1 MNKTL
6 LASAILLALT
16 STAHSAAEYLNGEG
30 QTLIVNS
37 QADEY
42 LAQGRVLG
50 GNTTSADYKTGSVT
64 VNTGNWDM
72 VVGGSYLSKTTGDL
86 TIGFESTSV
95 TINSTKDN
103 TVKATHVVGGT
114 AGSDAHSVVSDADTT
129 RTAKLTIN
137 GGSFGNV
144 GDWTNESG
152 TGNDKNNVL
161 KSLIVGGDHFKNY
174 PQKDSV
180 NQYNS
185 TDVHLK
191 STDTVIRDATVDS
204 LVIGGSMANQYYAQ
218 VPSGVLKT
226 HVGAANTTIINSTL
240 NKPVVAGGVAIGINA
255 VSNVTEANL
264 AIHDSTVNDT
274 VFTGGM
280 VRYAHDNGVMEA
292 KVEKSTLVITNSTVK
307 AIENGRGYTK
317 FTDDKGWI
325 FTGEEGQSLHS
336 EDNDAVT
343 DLTLVNSTV
352 ESVNLSKGSVTLG
365 VEENGIM
372 TVSALT
378 LGDGVARRATAD
390 GVTNDALGGDVNAF
404 LENHI
409 KIGSGSTVEQLGD
422 ATVELAEGETV
433 GKVTGE
439 IVRGELDENTVV
451 ENVNQKSLDVTNMLG
466 MMPRFVTRV
475 EMNDLR
481 KRMGDLRA
489 VEGKNG
495 VWARYDGGKLSGQG
509 LDHKFNKIQVGADTM
524 PSDNGIRYGFALSYT
539 QGDVDG
545 SASTA
550 DTDTY
555 SLAGYGVWL
564 GDEGQ
569 FADVIARV
577 AKVGTDLTT
586 AAYSADLD
594 QLALSLSGEFGWRFD
609 LAKSLYVEPSIEA
622 TYTYIDDETFT
633 GTTALFEIDSTKSF
647 MTRAGAALGWKL
659 PDDRGDIYVRGGLVH
674 EFLGDSK
681 LSVNHGFR
689 TIELD
694 GQDTWF
700 EYAIGGNYKVGNN
713 AYVYA
718 DVERSAGGDI
728 DVDWR
733 ANIGARFVF

>member
-16 STAHSAAEYLNGEG
+16 STAHSAVSERYLYGEG
-30 QTLIVNS
+30 QALTVNEA
-37 QADEY
+37 QATGVD
-42 LAQGRVLG
+42 RVLG
-50 GNTTSADYKTGSVT
+50 GSTTSANFKTGSVT

-72 VVGGSYLSKTTGDL
+72 IVGGSYLSKTTGDQ

-95 TINSTKDN
+95 TINSSKDN
-103 TVKATHVVGGT
+103 TVTARHVVGGT
-114 AGSDAHSVVSDADTT
+114 AGSDAQRVVSNADTT

-137 GGSFGNV
+137 GGSFGNA
-144 GDWTNESG
+144 GDWTNNTLE
-152 TGNDKNNVL
+152 
-161 KSLIVGGDHFKNY
+161 SLIIGGDHFKNN
-174 PQKDSV
+174 PSNTEHKD
-180 NQYNS
+180 NS

-191 STDTVIRDATVDS
+191 STDTVIRDATVNS
-204 LVIGGSMANQYYAQ
+204 LVIGGSLANQYYAQ
-218 VPSGVLKT
+218 IGSGVLKT
-226 HVGAANTTIINSTL
+226 HVGTANTVIIDSTL
-240 NKPVVAGGVAIGINA
+240 HYPVVAGGVACGINA
-255 VSNVTEANL
+255 VSSVDQANL
-264 AIHDSTVNDT
+264 EIHDSTVNST
-274 VFTGGM
+274 VYTGG
-280 VRYAHDNGVMEA
+280 VVKYGDTSSGEVSADVG
-292 KVEKSTLVITNSTVK
+292 KSTLVITNSTVT
-307 AIENGRGYTK
+307 AIENGRGYAEYTS
-317 FTDDKGWI
+317 DGWI
-325 FTGEEGQSLHS
+325 FKREDGLALDSEEH
-336 EDNDAVT
+336 DAVT

-352 ESVNLSKGSVTLG
+352 KNVNLSKGSVTLG

-372 TVSALT
+372 TINTLT
-378 LGDGVARRATAD
+378 LGDDVTRRATAD
-390 GVTNDALGGDVNAF
+390 GVTNDAVGGDVNAF

-409 KIGSGSTVEQLGD
+409 KIGNGSTVEQLGE
-422 ATVELAEGETV
+422 ATVELAEGEAV
-433 GKVTGE
+433 GKVTGK
-439 IVRGELDENTVV
+439 IVDGKLDESTVV
-451 ENVNQKSLDVTNMLG
+451 EDVNQKSIDVTNLLG

-622 TYTYIDDETFT
+622 TYTYIEDETFT
-633 GTTALFEIDSTKSF
+633 GTTALFEIDSTNSF

-674 EFLGDSK
+674 KFLGDSK

-689 TIELD
+689 TVELD

>member
-16 STAHSAAEYLNGEG
+16 STAHSAVSERYLYGEG
-30 QTLIVNS
+30 QALTVNEA
-37 QADEY
+37 QATGVD
-42 LAQGRVLG
+42 RVLG
-50 GNTTSADYKTGSVT
+50 GSTTSANFKTGSVT

-72 VVGGSYLSKTTGDL
+72 IVGGSYLSKTTGDQ

-95 TINSTKDN
+95 TINSSKDN
-103 TVKATHVVGGT
+103 TVTARHVVGGT
-114 AGSDAHSVVSDADTT
+114 AGSDAQRVVSNADTT

-137 GGSFGNV
+137 GGSFGNA
-144 GDWTNESG
+144 GDWTNNTLE
-152 TGNDKNNVL
+152 
-161 KSLIVGGDHFKNY
+161 SLIIGGDHFKNN
-174 PQKDSV
+174 PSNTEHKD
-180 NQYNS
+180 NS

-191 STDTVIRDATVDS
+191 STDTVIRDATVNS
-204 LVIGGSMANQYYAQ
+204 LVIGGSLANQYYAQ
-218 VPSGVLKT
+218 IGSGVLKT
-226 HVGAANTTIINSTL
+226 HVGTANTVIIDSTL
-240 NKPVVAGGVAIGINA
+240 HYPVVAGGVACGINA
-255 VSNVTEANL
+255 VSSVDQANL
-264 AIHDSTVNDT
+264 EIHDSTVNST
-274 VFTGGM
+274 VYTGG
-280 VRYAHDNGVMEA
+280 VVKYGDTSSGEVSADVG
-292 KVEKSTLVITNSTVK
+292 KSTLVITNSTVT
-307 AIENGRGYTK
+307 AIENGRGYAEYTS
-317 FTDDKGWI
+317 DGWI
-325 FTGEEGQSLHS
+325 FKREDGLALDSEEH
-336 EDNDAVT
+336 DAVT

-352 ESVNLSKGSVTLG
+352 KNVNLSKGSVTLG

-372 TVSALT
+372 TINTLT
-378 LGDGVARRATAD
+378 LGDDVTRRATAD
-390 GVTNDALGGDVNAF
+390 GVTNDAVGGDVNAF

-409 KIGSGSTVEQLGD
+409 KIGNGSTVEQLGE
-422 ATVELAEGETV
+422 ATVELAEGEAV
-433 GKVTGE
+433 GKVTGK
-439 IVRGELDENTVV
+439 IVDGKLDESTVV
-451 ENVNQKSLDVTNMLG
+451 EDVNQKSIDVTNLLG

-622 TYTYIDDETFT
+622 TYTYIEDETFT
-633 GTTALFEIDSTKSF
+633 GTTALFEIDSTNSF

-689 TIELD
+689 TVELD

>member
-16 STAHSAAEYLNGEG
+16 LTAHSAVSERYLYGEG
-30 QTLIVNS
+30 QALTVNEA
-37 QADEY
+37 QATGVD
-42 LAQGRVLG
+42 RVLG
-50 GNTTSADYKTGSVT
+50 GSTTSANFKTGSVT

-72 VVGGSYLSKTTGDL
+72 IVGGSYLSKTTGDQ

-95 TINSTKDN
+95 TINSSKDN
-103 TVKATHVVGGT
+103 TVTARHVVGGT
-114 AGSDAHSVVSDADTT
+114 AGSDAQRVVSNADTT

-137 GGSFGNV
+137 GGSFGNA
-144 GDWTNESG
+144 GDWTNNTLE
-152 TGNDKNNVL
+152 
-161 KSLIVGGDHFKNY
+161 SLIIGGDHFKNN
-174 PQKDSV
+174 PSKTEHKD
-180 NQYNS
+180 NS

-191 STDTVIRDATVDS
+191 STDTVIRDATVNS
-204 LVIGGSMANQYYAQ
+204 LVIGGSLANQYYAQ
-218 VPSGVLKT
+218 IGSGVLKT
-226 HVGAANTTIINSTL
+226 HVGTANTVIIDSTL
-240 NKPVVAGGVAIGINA
+240 HYPVVAGGVACGINA
-255 VSNVTEANL
+255 VSSVDQANL
-264 AIHDSTVNDT
+264 EIHDSTVNST
-274 VFTGGM
+274 VYTGG
-280 VRYAHDNGVMEA
+280 VVKYGDTSSGEVSADVG
-292 KVEKSTLVITNSTVK
+292 KSTLVITNSTVT
-307 AIENGRGYTK
+307 AIENGRGYAEYTSA
-317 FTDDKGWI
+317 GWI
-325 FTGEEGQSLHS
+325 FKREDGLALDSEEH
-336 EDNDAVT
+336 DAVT

-352 ESVNLSKGSVTLG
+352 KNVNLSKGSVTLG

-372 TVSALT
+372 TINTLT
-378 LGDGVARRATAD
+378 LGDDVTRRATAD
-390 GVTNDALGGDVNAF
+390 GVTNDAVGGDVNAF

-409 KIGSGSTVEQLGD
+409 KIGNGSTVEQLGE
-422 ATVELAEGETV
+422 ATVELAEGEAV
-433 GKVTGE
+433 GKVTGK
-439 IVRGELDENTVV
+439 IVDGKLDESTVV
-451 ENVNQKSLDVTNMLG
+451 EDVNQKSIDVTNLLG

-622 TYTYIDDETFT
+622 TYTYIEDETFT
-633 GTTALFEIDSTKSF
+633 GTTALFEIDSTNSF

-689 TIELD
+689 TVELD

>member
-16 STAHSAAEYLNGEG
+16 STAHSAVSERYLYGEG
-30 QTLIVNS
+30 QALTVNEA
-37 QADEY
+37 QATGVD
-42 LAQGRVLG
+42 RVLG
-50 GNTTSADYKTGSVT
+50 GSTTSANFKTGSVT

-72 VVGGSYLSKTTGDL
+72 IVGGSYLSKTTGDQ

-95 TINSTKDN
+95 TINSSKDN
-103 TVKATHVVGGT
+103 TVTARHVVGGT
-114 AGSDAHSVVSDADTT
+114 AGSDAQRVVSNADTT

-137 GGSFGNV
+137 GGSFGNA
-144 GDWTNESG
+144 GDWTNNTLE
-152 TGNDKNNVL
+152 
-161 KSLIVGGDHFKNY
+161 SLIIGGDHFKNN
-174 PQKDSV
+174 PSKPEHKD
-180 NQYNS
+180 NS

-191 STDTVIRDATVDS
+191 STDTVIRDATVNS
-204 LVIGGSMANQYYAQ
+204 LVIGGSLANQYYAQ
-218 VPSGVLKT
+218 IGSGVLKT
-226 HVGAANTTIINSTL
+226 HVGTANTVIIDSTL
-240 NKPVVAGGVAIGINA
+240 HYPVVAGGVACGINA
-255 VSNVTEANL
+255 VSSVDQANL
-264 AIHDSTVNDT
+264 EIHDSTVNST
-274 VFTGGM
+274 VYTGG
-280 VRYAHDNGVMEA
+280 VVKYGDTSSGEVSADVG
-292 KVEKSTLVITNSTVK
+292 KSTLVITNSTVT
-307 AIENGRGYTK
+307 AIENGRGYAEYTS
-317 FTDDKGWI
+317 DGWI
-325 FTGEEGQSLHS
+325 FKREDGLALDSEEH
-336 EDNDAVT
+336 DAVT

-352 ESVNLSKGSVTLG
+352 KNVNLSKGSVTLG

-372 TVSALT
+372 TINTLT
-378 LGDGVARRATAD
+378 LGDDVTRRATAD
-390 GVTNDALGGDVNAF
+390 GVTNDAVGGDVNAF

-409 KIGSGSTVEQLGD
+409 KIGNGSTVEQLGE
-422 ATVELAEGETV
+422 ATVELAEGEAV
-433 GKVTGE
+433 GKVTGK
-439 IVRGELDENTVV
+439 IVDGKLDESTVV
-451 ENVNQKSLDVTNMLG
+451 EDVNQKSIDVTNLLG

-622 TYTYIDDETFT
+622 TYTYIEDETFT
-633 GTTALFEIDSTKSF
+633 GTTALFEIDSTNSF

-689 TIELD
+689 TVELD

>member
-16 STAHSAAEYLNGEG
+16 STAHSAVSERYLYGEG
-30 QTLIVNS
+30 QALTVNEA
-37 QADEY
+37 QATGVD
-42 LAQGRVLG
+42 RVLG
-50 GNTTSADYKTGSVT
+50 GSTTSANFKTGSVT

-72 VVGGSYLSKTTGDL
+72 IVGGSYLSKTTGDQ

-95 TINSTKDN
+95 TINSSKDN
-103 TVKATHVVGGT
+103 TVTARHVVGGT
-114 AGSDAHSVVSDADTT
+114 AGSDAQRVVSNADTT

-137 GGSFGNV
+137 GGSFGNA
-144 GDWTNESG
+144 GDWTN
-152 TGNDKNNVL
+152 NNTL
-161 KSLIVGGDHFKNY
+161 ESLIIGGDHFRNN
-174 PQKDSV
+174 PSNTEHKD
-180 NQYNS
+180 NS

-191 STDTVIRDATVDS
+191 STDTVIRDATVNS
-204 LVIGGSMANQYYAQ
+204 LVIGGSLANQYYAQ
-218 VPSGVLKT
+218 IGSGVLKT
-226 HVGAANTTIINSTL
+226 HVGTANTVIIDSTL
-240 NKPVVAGGVAIGINA
+240 HYPVVAGGVACGINA
-255 VSNVTEANL
+255 VSSVDQANL
-264 AIHDSTVNDT
+264 EIHDSTVNST
-274 VFTGGM
+274 VYTGG
-280 VRYAHDNGVMEA
+280 VVKYGDTSSGEVSADVG
-292 KVEKSTLVITNSTVK
+292 KSTLVITNSTVT
-307 AIENGRGYTK
+307 AIENGRGYAEYTS
-317 FTDDKGWI
+317 DGWI
-325 FTGEEGQSLHS
+325 FKREDGLALDSEEH
-336 EDNDAVT
+336 DAVT

-352 ESVNLSKGSVTLG
+352 KNVNLSKGSVTLG

-372 TVSALT
+372 TINTLT
-378 LGDGVARRATAD
+378 LGDDVTRRATAD
-390 GVTNDALGGDVNAF
+390 GVTNDAVGGDVNAF

-409 KIGSGSTVEQLGD
+409 KIGNGSTVEQLGE
-422 ATVELAEGETV
+422 ATVELAEGEAV
-433 GKVTGE
+433 GKVTGK
-439 IVRGELDENTVV
+439 IVDGKLDESTVV
-451 ENVNQKSLDVTNMLG
+451 EDVNQKSIDVTNLLG

-622 TYTYIDDETFT
+622 TYTYIEDETFT
-633 GTTALFEIDSTKSF
+633 GTTALFEIDSTNSF

-689 TIELD
+689 TVELD

>member
-16 STAHSAAEYLNGEG
+16 STAHSAVSERYLYGEG
-30 QTLIVNS
+30 QALTVNEA
-37 QADEY
+37 QATGVD
-42 LAQGRVLG
+42 RVLG
-50 GNTTSADYKTGSVT
+50 GSTTSANFKTGSVT

-72 VVGGSYLSKTTGDL
+72 IVGGSYLSKTTGDQ

-95 TINSTKDN
+95 TINSSKDN
-103 TVKATHVVGGT
+103 TVTARHVVGGT
-114 AGSDAHSVVSDADTT
+114 AGSDAQRVVSNADTT

-137 GGSFGNV
+137 GGSFGNA
-144 GDWTNESG
+144 GDWTNDTLE
-152 TGNDKNNVL
+152 
-161 KSLIVGGDHFKNY
+161 SLIIGGDHFKNN
-174 PQKDSV
+174 PSNTEHKD
-180 NQYNS
+180 NS

-191 STDTVIRDATVDS
+191 STDTVIRDATVNS
-204 LVIGGSMANQYYAQ
+204 LVIGGSLANQYYAQ
-218 VPSGVLKT
+218 IGSGVLKT
-226 HVGAANTTIINSTL
+226 HVGTANTVIIDSTL
-240 NKPVVAGGVAIGINA
+240 HYPVVAGGVACGINA
-255 VSNVTEANL
+255 VSSVDQANL
-264 AIHDSTVNDT
+264 EIHDSTVNST
-274 VFTGGM
+274 VYTGG
-280 VRYAHDNGVMEA
+280 VVKYGDTSSGEVSADVG
-292 KVEKSTLVITNSTVK
+292 KSTLVITNSTVT
-307 AIENGRGYTK
+307 AIENGRGYAEYTS
-317 FTDDKGWI
+317 DGWI
-325 FTGEEGQSLHS
+325 FKREDGLALDSEEH
-336 EDNDAVT
+336 DAVT

-352 ESVNLSKGSVTLG
+352 KNVNLSKGSVTLG

-372 TVSALT
+372 TINTLT
-378 LGDGVARRATAD
+378 LGDDVTRRATAD
-390 GVTNDALGGDVNAF
+390 GVTNDAVGGDVNAF

-409 KIGSGSTVEQLGD
+409 KIGNGSTVEQLGE
-422 ATVELAEGETV
+422 ATVELAEGEAV
-433 GKVTGE
+433 GKVTGK
-439 IVRGELDENTVV
+439 IVDGKLDESTVV
-451 ENVNQKSLDVTNMLG
+451 EDVNQKSIDVTNLLG

-622 TYTYIDDETFT
+622 TYTYIEDETFT
-633 GTTALFEIDSTKSF
+633 GTTALFEIDSTNSF

-689 TIELD
+689 TVELD

>member
-16 STAHSAAEYLNGEG
+16 STAHSAVSERYLYGEG
-30 QTLIVNS
+30 QSLTVNEA
-37 QADEY
+37 QATGVD
-42 LAQGRVLG
+42 RVLG
-50 GNTTSADYKTGSVT
+50 GSTTSANFKTGSVT

-72 VVGGSYLSKTTGDL
+72 IVGGSYLSKTTGDQ

-95 TINSTKDN
+95 TINSSKDN
-103 TVKATHVVGGT
+103 TVTARHVVGGT
-114 AGSDAHSVVSDADTT
+114 AGSDAQRVVSNANTT

-137 GGSFGNV
+137 GGSFGNA
-144 GDWTNESG
+144 GDWTNDTLE
-152 TGNDKNNVL
+152 
-161 KSLIVGGDHFKNY
+161 SLIIGGDHFKNNPSNTKY
-174 PQKDSV
+174 KD
-180 NQYNS
+180 NS

-191 STDTVIRDATVDS
+191 STDTVIRDATVNS
-204 LVIGGSMANQYYAQ
+204 LVIGGSLANQYYAQ
-218 VPSGVLKT
+218 IGSGVLKT
-226 HVGAANTTIINSTL
+226 HVGTANTVIIDSTL
-240 NKPVVAGGVAIGINA
+240 HNPVVAGGVACGINA
-255 VSNVTEANL
+255 VSSVDQANL
-264 AIHDSTVNDT
+264 EIHDSTVNST
-274 VFTGGM
+274 VYTGG
-280 VRYAHDNGVMEA
+280 VVKYGDTSSGEVSADVG
-292 KVEKSTLVITNSTVK
+292 KSTLVITNSTVT
-307 AIENGRGYTK
+307 AIENGRGYAEYTS
-317 FTDDKGWI
+317 DGWI
-325 FTGEEGQSLHS
+325 FKREDGLALDSEEH
-336 EDNDAVT
+336 DAVT

-352 ESVNLSKGSVTLG
+352 ENVNLSKGSVTLG

-372 TVSALT
+372 TINTLT
-378 LGDGVARRATAD
+378 LGDDVTRRATAD
-390 GVTNDALGGDVNAF
+390 GVTNDAVGGDVNAF

-409 KIGSGSTVEQLGD
+409 KIGNGSTVEQLGE
-422 ATVELAEGETV
+422 ATVELAEGEAV
-433 GKVTGE
+433 GKVTGK
-439 IVRGELDENTVV
+439 IVDGKLDESTVV
-451 ENVNQKSLDVTNMLG
+451 EDVNQKSIDVTNLLG

-622 TYTYIDDETFT
+622 TYTYIEDETFT
-633 GTTALFEIDSTKSF
+633 GTSALFEIDSTNSF

-689 TIELD
+689 TVELD

>member
-16 STAHSAAEYLNGEG
+16 STAHSAVSERYLYGEG
-30 QTLIVNS
+30 QSLTVNEA
-37 QADEY
+37 QATGVD
-42 LAQGRVLG
+42 RVLG
-50 GNTTSADYKTGSVT
+50 GSTTSANFKTGSVT

-72 VVGGSYLSKTTGDL
+72 IVGGSYLSKTTGDQ

-95 TINSTKDN
+95 TINSSKDN
-103 TVKATHVVGGT
+103 TVTARHVVGGT
-114 AGSDAHSVVSDADTT
+114 AGSDAQRVVSNADTT

-137 GGSFGNV
+137 GGSFGNA
-144 GDWTNESG
+144 GDWTNDTLE
-152 TGNDKNNVL
+152 
-161 KSLIVGGDHFKNY
+161 SLIIGGDHFKNNPSNTEY
-174 PQKDSV
+174 KD
-180 NQYNS
+180 NS

-191 STDTVIRDATVDS
+191 STDTVIRDATVNS
-204 LVIGGSMANQYYAQ
+204 LVIGGSLANQYYAQ
-218 VPSGVLKT
+218 IRSGVLKT
-226 HVGAANTTIINSTL
+226 HVGTANTVIIDSTL
-240 NKPVVAGGVAIGINA
+240 HNPVVAGGVACGINA
-255 VSNVTEANL
+255 VSSVDQANL
-264 AIHDSTVNDT
+264 EIHDSTVNST
-274 VFTGGM
+274 VYTGG
-280 VRYAHDNGVMEA
+280 VVKYGDTSSGEVSADVG
-292 KVEKSTLVITNSTVK
+292 KSTLVITNSTVT
-307 AIENGRGYTK
+307 AIENGRGYAEYTS
-317 FTDDKGWI
+317 DGWI
-325 FTGEEGQSLHS
+325 FKREDGLALDSEEH
-336 EDNDAVT
+336 DAVT

-352 ESVNLSKGSVTLG
+352 ENVNLSKGSVTLG

-372 TVSALT
+372 TINTLT
-378 LGDGVARRATAD
+378 LGDDVTRRATAD
-390 GVTNDALGGDVNAF
+390 GVTNDAVGGDVNAF

-409 KIGSGSTVEQLGD
+409 KIGNGSTVEQLGE
-422 ATVELAEGETV
+422 ATVELAEGEAV
-433 GKVTGE
+433 GKVTGK
-439 IVRGELDENTVV
+439 IVDGKLDESTVV
-451 ENVNQKSLDVTNMLG
+451 EDVNQKSIDVTNLLG

-622 TYTYIDDETFT
+622 TYTYIEDETFT
-633 GTTALFEIDSTKSF
+633 GTSALFEIDSTNSF

-689 TIELD
+689 TVELD

>member
-16 STAHSAAEYLNGEG
+16 STAHSAVSERYLYGEG
-30 QTLIVNS
+30 QALTVNEA
-37 QADEY
+37 QATGVD
-42 LAQGRVLG
+42 RVLG
-50 GNTTSADYKTGSVT
+50 GSTTSANFKTGSVT

-72 VVGGSYLSKTTGDL
+72 IVGGSYLSKTTGDQ

-95 TINSTKDN
+95 TINSSKDN
-103 TVKATHVVGGT
+103 TVTARHVVGGT
-114 AGSDAHSVVSDADTT
+114 AGSDAQRVVSNADTT

-137 GGSFGNV
+137 GGSFGNA
-144 GDWTNESG
+144 GDWTNNTLE
-152 TGNDKNNVL
+152 
-161 KSLIVGGDHFKNY
+161 SLIIGGDHFKNN
-174 PQKDSV
+174 PSKTEHKD
-180 NQYNS
+180 NS

-191 STDTVIRDATVDS
+191 STDTVIRDATVNS
-204 LVIGGSMANQYYAQ
+204 LVIGGSLANQYYAQ
-218 VPSGVLKT
+218 IGSGVLKT
-226 HVGAANTTIINSTL
+226 HVGTANTVIIDSTL
-240 NKPVVAGGVAIGINA
+240 HYPVVAGGVACGINA
-255 VSNVTEANL
+255 VSSVDQANL
-264 AIHDSTVNDT
+264 EIHDSTVNST
-274 VFTGGM
+274 VYTGG
-280 VRYAHDNGVMEA
+280 VVKYGDTSSGEVSADVG
-292 KVEKSTLVITNSTVK
+292 KSTLVITNSTVT
-307 AIENGRGYTK
+307 AIENGRGYAEYTS
-317 FTDDKGWI
+317 DGWI
-325 FTGEEGQSLHS
+325 FKREDGLALDSEEH
-336 EDNDAVT
+336 DAVT

-352 ESVNLSKGSVTLG
+352 KNVNLSKGSVTLG

-372 TVSALT
+372 TINTLT
-378 LGDGVARRATAD
+378 LGDDVTRRATAD
-390 GVTNDALGGDVNAF
+390 GVTNDAVGGDVNAF

-409 KIGSGSTVEQLGD
+409 KIGNGSTVEQLGE
-422 ATVELAEGETV
+422 ATVELAEGEAV
-433 GKVTGE
+433 GKVTGK
-439 IVRGELDENTVV
+439 IVDGKLDESTVV
-451 ENVNQKSLDVTNMLG
+451 EDVNQKSIDVTNLLG

-622 TYTYIDDETFT
+622 TYTYIEDETFT
-633 GTTALFEIDSTKSF
+633 GTTALFEIDSTNSF

-689 TIELD
+689 TVELD

>member
-16 STAHSAAEYLNGEG
+16 STAHSAVSERYLYGEG
-30 QTLIVNS
+30 QSLTVNEA
-37 QADEY
+37 QATGVD
-42 LAQGRVLG
+42 RVLG
-50 GNTTSADYKTGSVT
+50 GSTTSANFKTGSVT

-72 VVGGSYLSKTTGDL
+72 IVGGSYLSKTTGDQ

-95 TINSTKDN
+95 TINSSKDN
-103 TVKATHVVGGT
+103 TVTARHVVGGT
-114 AGSDAHSVVSDADTT
+114 AGSDAQRVVSNADTT

-137 GGSFGNV
+137 GGSFGNA
-144 GDWTNESG
+144 GDWTNNTLE
-152 TGNDKNNVL
+152 
-161 KSLIVGGDHFKNY
+161 SLIIGGDHFKNN
-174 PQKDSV
+174 PNDTEHKD
-180 NQYNS
+180 NS

-191 STDTVIRDATVDS
+191 STDTVIRDATVNS
-204 LVIGGSMANQYYAQ
+204 LVIGGSLANQYYAEIG
-218 VPSGVLKT
+218 SGVLKT
-226 HVGAANTTIINSTL
+226 HVGTANTVIIDSTL
-240 NKPVVAGGVAIGINA
+240 HNPVVAGGVACGINA
-255 VSNVTEANL
+255 VSSVDQANL
-264 AIHDSTVNDT
+264 EIHDSTVNST
-274 VFTGGM
+274 VYTGG
-280 VRYAHDNGVMEA
+280 VVKYGDTSSGEVSADVG
-292 KVEKSTLVITNSTVK
+292 KSTLVITNSTVT
-307 AIENGRGYTK
+307 AIENGRGYAEYTS
-317 FTDDKGWI
+317 DGWI
-325 FTGEEGQSLHS
+325 FKREDGLALDSEEH
-336 EDNDAVT
+336 DAVT

-352 ESVNLSKGSVTLG
+352 ENVNLSKGSVTLG

-372 TVSALT
+372 TINTLT
-378 LGDGVARRATAD
+378 LGDDVTRRATAD
-390 GVTNDALGGDVNAF
+390 GVTNDAVGGDVNAF

-409 KIGSGSTVEQLGD
+409 KIGNGSTVEQLGE
-422 ATVELAEGETV
+422 ATVELAEGEAV

-439 IVRGELDENTVV
+439 IVDGKLDESTVV
-451 ENVNQKSLDVTNMLG
+451 EDVNQKSIDVTNLLG

-622 TYTYIDDETFT
+622 TYTYIEDETFT
-633 GTTALFEIDSTKSF
+633 GTTALFEIDSTNSF

-689 TIELD
+689 TVELD

>member
-16 STAHSAAEYLNGEG
+16 STAHSAVSERYLYGEG
-30 QTLIVNS
+30 QSLTVNEA
-37 QADEY
+37 QATGVD
-42 LAQGRVLG
+42 RVLG
-50 GNTTSADYKTGSVT
+50 GSTTSANFKTGSVT

-72 VVGGSYLSKTTGDL
+72 IVGGSYLSKTTGDQ

-95 TINSTKDN
+95 TINSSKDN
-103 TVKATHVVGGT
+103 TVTARHVVGGT
-114 AGSDAHSVVSDADTT
+114 AGSDAQRVVSNADTT

-137 GGSFGNV
+137 GGSFGNA
-144 GDWTNESG
+144 GDWTNNTLE
-152 TGNDKNNVL
+152 
-161 KSLIVGGDHFKNY
+161 SLIIGGDHFKNN
-174 PQKDSV
+174 PSDTEHKD
-180 NQYNS
+180 NS

-191 STDTVIRDATVDS
+191 STDTVIRDATVNS
-204 LVIGGSMANQYYAQ
+204 LVIGESLANQYYAEIG
-218 VPSGVLKT
+218 SGVLKT
-226 HVGAANTTIINSTL
+226 HVGTANTVIIDSTL
-240 NKPVVAGGVAIGINA
+240 HNPVVAGGVACGINA
-255 VSNVTEANL
+255 VSSVDQANL
-264 AIHDSTVNDT
+264 EIHDSTVNST
-274 VFTGGM
+274 VYTGG
-280 VRYAHDNGVMEA
+280 VVKYGDTSSGEVSADVG
-292 KVEKSTLVITNSTVK
+292 KSTLVITNSTVT
-307 AIENGRGYTK
+307 AIENGRGYAEYTS
-317 FTDDKGWI
+317 DGWI
-325 FTGEEGQSLHS
+325 FKREDGLALDSEEH
-336 EDNDAVT
+336 DAVT

-352 ESVNLSKGSVTLG
+352 ENVNLSKGSVTLG

-372 TVSALT
+372 TINTLT
-378 LGDGVARRATAD
+378 LGDDVTRRATAD
-390 GVTNDALGGDVNAF
+390 GVTNDAVGGDVNAF

-409 KIGSGSTVEQLGD
+409 KIGNGSTVEQLGE
-422 ATVELAEGETV
+422 ATVELAEGEAV

-439 IVRGELDENTVV
+439 IVDGKLDESTVV
-451 ENVNQKSLDVTNMLG
+451 EDVNQKSIDVTNLLG

-622 TYTYIDDETFT
+622 TYTYIEDETFT
-633 GTTALFEIDSTKSF
+633 GTTALFEIDSTNSF

-689 TIELD
+689 TVELD

>member
-16 STAHSAAEYLNGEG
+16 STAHSAVSERYLYGEG
-30 QTLIVNS
+30 QSLTVNEA
-37 QADEY
+37 QATGVD
-42 LAQGRVLG
+42 RVLG
-50 GNTTSADYKTGSVT
+50 GSTTSANFKTGSVT

-72 VVGGSYLSKTTGDL
+72 IVGGSYLSKTTGDQ

-95 TINSTKDN
+95 TINSSKDN
-103 TVKATHVVGGT
+103 TVTARHVVGGT
-114 AGSDAHSVVSDADTT
+114 AGSDAQRVVSNADTT

-137 GGSFGNV
+137 GGSFGNA
-144 GDWTNESG
+144 GDWTNDTWE
-152 TGNDKNNVL
+152 
-161 KSLIVGGDHFKNY
+161 SLIIGGDHFKNNPSNTEY
-174 PQKDSV
+174 KD
-180 NQYNS
+180 NS

-191 STDTVIRDATVDS
+191 STDTVIRDATVNS
-204 LVIGGSMANQYYAQ
+204 LVIGGSLANQYYAQ
-218 VPSGVLKT
+218 IRSGVLKT
-226 HVGAANTTIINSTL
+226 HVGTANTVIIDSTL
-240 NKPVVAGGVAIGINA
+240 HNPVVAGGVACGINA
-255 VSNVTEANL
+255 VSSVDQANL
-264 AIHDSTVNDT
+264 EIHDSTVNST
-274 VFTGGM
+274 VYTGG
-280 VRYAHDNGVMEA
+280 VVKYGDTSSGEVSADVG
-292 KVEKSTLVITNSTVK
+292 KSTLVITNSTVT
-307 AIENGRGYTK
+307 AIENGRGYAEYTS
-317 FTDDKGWI
+317 DGWI
-325 FTGEEGQSLHS
+325 FKREDGLALDSEEH
-336 EDNDAVT
+336 DAVT

-352 ESVNLSKGSVTLG
+352 ENVNLSKGSVTLG

-372 TVSALT
+372 TINTLT
-378 LGDGVARRATAD
+378 LGDDVTRRATAD
-390 GVTNDALGGDVNAF
+390 GVTNDAVGGDVNAF

-409 KIGSGSTVEQLGD
+409 KIGNGSTVEQLGE
-422 ATVELAEGETV
+422 ATVELAEGEAV
-433 GKVTGE
+433 GKVTGK
-439 IVRGELDENTVV
+439 IVDGKLDESTVV
-451 ENVNQKSLDVTNMLG
+451 EDVNQKSIDVTNLLG

-622 TYTYIDDETFT
+622 TYTYIEDETFT
-633 GTTALFEIDSTKSF
+633 GTSALFEIDSTNSF

-689 TIELD
+689 TVELD

>member
-16 STAHSAAEYLNGEG
+16 STAHSAVSERYLYGEG
-30 QTLIVNS
+30 QSLTVNEA
-37 QADEY
+37 QATGVD
-42 LAQGRVLG
+42 RVLG
-50 GNTTSADYKTGSVT
+50 GSTTSANFKTGSVT

-72 VVGGSYLSKTTGDL
+72 IVGGSYLSKTTGDQ

-95 TINSTKDN
+95 TINSSKDN
-103 TVKATHVVGGT
+103 TVTARHVVGGT
-114 AGSDAHSVVSDADTT
+114 AGSDAQRVVSNADTT

-137 GGSFGNV
+137 GGSFGNA
-144 GDWTNESG
+144 GDWTND
-152 TGNDKNNVL
+152 TL
-161 KSLIVGGDHFKNY
+161 KSLIIGGDHFKNNPSNTEY
-174 PQKDSV
+174 KD
-180 NQYNS
+180 NS

-191 STDTVIRDATVDS
+191 STDTVIRDATVNS
-204 LVIGGSMANQYYAQ
+204 LVIGGSLANQYYAQ
-218 VPSGVLKT
+218 IGSGVLKT
-226 HVGAANTTIINSTL
+226 HVGTANTVIIDSTL
-240 NKPVVAGGVAIGINA
+240 HNPVVAGGVACGINA
-255 VSNVTEANL
+255 VSSVDQANL
-264 AIHDSTVNDT
+264 EIHDSTVNST
-274 VFTGGM
+274 VYTGG
-280 VRYAHDNGVMEA
+280 VVKYGDTSSGEVSADVG
-292 KVEKSTLVITNSTVK
+292 KSTLVITNSTVT
-307 AIENGRGYTK
+307 AIENGRGYAEYTS
-317 FTDDKGWI
+317 DGWI
-325 FTGEEGQSLHS
+325 FKREDGLALDSEEH
-336 EDNDAVT
+336 DAVT

-352 ESVNLSKGSVTLG
+352 ENVNLSKGSVTLG

-372 TVSALT
+372 TINTLT
-378 LGDGVARRATAD
+378 LGDDVTRRATAD
-390 GVTNDALGGDVNAF
+390 GVTNDAVGGDVNAF

-409 KIGSGSTVEQLGD
+409 KIGNGSTVEQLGE
-422 ATVELAEGETV
+422 ATVELAEGEAV
-433 GKVTGE
+433 GKVTGK
-439 IVRGELDENTVV
+439 IVDGKLDESTVV
-451 ENVNQKSLDVTNMLG
+451 EDVNQKSIDVTNLLG

-622 TYTYIDDETFT
+622 TYTYIEDETFT
-633 GTTALFEIDSTKSF
+633 GTSALFEIDSTNSF

-689 TIELD
+689 TVELD

>member
-16 STAHSAAEYLNGEG
+16 STAHSAVSERYLYGEG
-30 QTLIVNS
+30 QALTVNEA
-37 QADEY
+37 QATGVD
-42 LAQGRVLG
+42 RVLG
-50 GNTTSADYKTGSVT
+50 GSTTSANFKTGSVT

-72 VVGGSYLSKTTGDL
+72 IVGGSYLSKTTGEQ

-95 TINSTKDN
+95 TINSSKDN
-103 TVKATHVVGGT
+103 TVTARHVVGGT
-114 AGSDAHSVVSDADTT
+114 AGSDAQRVVSNADTT

-137 GGSFGNV
+137 GGSFGNA
-144 GDWTNESG
+144 GDWTNNTLE
-152 TGNDKNNVL
+152 
-161 KSLIVGGDHFKNY
+161 SLIIGGDHFKNN
-174 PQKDSV
+174 PSKTEHKD
-180 NQYNS
+180 NS

-191 STDTVIRDATVDS
+191 STDTVIRDATVNS
-204 LVIGGSMANQYYAQ
+204 LVIGGSLANQYYAQ
-218 VPSGVLKT
+218 IGSGVLKT
-226 HVGAANTTIINSTL
+226 HVGTANTVIIDSTL
-240 NKPVVAGGVAIGINA
+240 HYPVVAGGVACGINA
-255 VSNVTEANL
+255 VSSVDQANL
-264 AIHDSTVNDT
+264 EIHDSTVNST
-274 VFTGGM
+274 VYTGG
-280 VRYAHDNGVMEA
+280 VVKYGDTSSGEVSADVG
-292 KVEKSTLVITNSTVK
+292 KSTLVITNSTVT
-307 AIENGRGYTK
+307 AIENGRGYAEYTS
-317 FTDDKGWI
+317 DGWI
-325 FTGEEGQSLHS
+325 FKREDGLALDSEEH
-336 EDNDAVT
+336 DAVT

-352 ESVNLSKGSVTLG
+352 KNVNLSKGSVTLG

-372 TVSALT
+372 TINTLT
-378 LGDGVARRATAD
+378 LGDDVTRRATAD
-390 GVTNDALGGDVNAF
+390 GVTNDAVGGDVNAF

-409 KIGSGSTVEQLGD
+409 KIGNGSTVEQLGE
-422 ATVELAEGETV
+422 ATVELAEGEAV
-433 GKVTGE
+433 GKVTGK
-439 IVRGELDENTVV
+439 IVDGKLDESTVV
-451 ENVNQKSLDVTNMLG
+451 EDVNQKSIDVTNLLG

-622 TYTYIDDETFT
+622 TYTYIEDETFT
-633 GTTALFEIDSTKSF
+633 GTTALFEIDSTNSF

-689 TIELD
+689 TVELD

>member
-1 MNKTL
+1 MNSTVYTGGVVKYGD
-6 LASAILLALT
+6 T
-16 STAHSAAEYLNGEG
+16 SSGE
-30 QTLIVNS
+30 V
-37 QADEY
+37 
-42 LAQGRVLG
+42 
-50 GNTTSADYKTGSVT
+50 SAD
-64 VNTGNWDM
+64 
-72 VVGGSYLSKTTGDL
+72 VG
-86 TIGFESTSV
+86 
-95 TINSTKDN
+95 
-103 TVKATHVVGGT
+103 
-114 AGSDAHSVVSDADTT
+114 
-129 RTAKLTIN
+129 
-137 GGSFGNV
+137 
-144 GDWTNESG
+144 
-152 TGNDKNNVL
+152 
-161 KSLIVGGDHFKNY
+161 
-174 PQKDSV
+174 
-180 NQYNS
+180 
-185 TDVHLK
+185 
-191 STDTVIRDATVDS
+191 
-204 LVIGGSMANQYYAQ
+204 
-218 VPSGVLKT
+218 
-226 HVGAANTTIINSTL
+226 
-240 NKPVVAGGVAIGINA
+240 
-255 VSNVTEANL
+255 
-264 AIHDSTVNDT
+264 
-274 VFTGGM
+274 
-280 VRYAHDNGVMEA
+280 
-292 KVEKSTLVITNSTVK
+292 KSTLVITNSTVT
-307 AIENGRGYTK
+307 AIENGRGYAEYTSA
-317 FTDDKGWI
+317 GWI
-325 FTGEEGQSLHS
+325 FKREDGLALDSEEH
-336 EDNDAVT
+336 DAVT

-352 ESVNLSKGSVTLG
+352 KNVNLSKGSVTLG

-372 TVSALT
+372 TINTLT
-378 LGDGVARRATAD
+378 LGDDVTRRATAD
-390 GVTNDALGGDVNAF
+390 GVTNDAVGGDVNAF

-409 KIGSGSTVEQLGD
+409 KIGNGSTVEQLGE
-422 ATVELAEGETV
+422 ATVELAEGEAV
-433 GKVTGE
+433 GKVTGK
-439 IVRGELDENTVV
+439 IVDGKLDESTVV
-451 ENVNQKSLDVTNMLG
+451 EDVNQKSIDVTNLLG

-577 AKVGTDLTT
+577 AKVGLTT

-622 TYTYIDDETFT
+622 TYTYIEDETFT
-633 GTTALFEIDSTKSF
+633 GTTALFEIDSTNSF

-689 TIELD
+689 TVELD

>member
-16 STAHSAAEYLNGEG
+16 STAHSAVSERYLYGEG
-30 QTLIVNS
+30 QALTVNEA
-37 QADEY
+37 QATGVD
-42 LAQGRVLG
+42 RVLG
-50 GNTTSADYKTGSVT
+50 GSTTSANFKTGSVT

-72 VVGGSYLSKTTGDL
+72 IVGGSYLSKTTGDQ

-95 TINSTKDN
+95 TINSSKDN
-103 TVKATHVVGGT
+103 TVTARHVVGGT
-114 AGSDAHSVVSDADTT
+114 AGSDAQRVVSNADTT

-137 GGSFGNV
+137 GGSFGNA
-144 GDWTNESG
+144 GDWTNNTLE
-152 TGNDKNNVL
+152 
-161 KSLIVGGDHFKNY
+161 SLIIGGDHFKNN
-174 PQKDSV
+174 PSKPEHKD
-180 NQYNS
+180 NS

-191 STDTVIRDATVDS
+191 STDTVIRDATVNS
-204 LVIGGSMANQYYAQ
+204 LVIGGSLANQYYAQ
-218 VPSGVLKT
+218 IGSGVLKT
-226 HVGAANTTIINSTL
+226 HVGTANTVIIDSTL
-240 NKPVVAGGVAIGINA
+240 HYPVVAGGVACGINA
-255 VSNVTEANL
+255 VSSVDQANL
-264 AIHDSTVNDT
+264 EIHDSTVNST
-274 VFTGGM
+274 VYTGG
-280 VRYAHDNGVMEA
+280 VIKYGDTSSGEVSADVG
-292 KVEKSTLVITNSTVK
+292 KSTLVITNSTVT
-307 AIENGRGYTK
+307 AIENGRGYAEYTS
-317 FTDDKGWI
+317 DGWI
-325 FTGEEGQSLHS
+325 FKREDGLALDSEEH
-336 EDNDAVT
+336 DAVT

-352 ESVNLSKGSVTLG
+352 KNVNLSKGSVTLG

-372 TVSALT
+372 TINTLT
-378 LGDGVARRATAD
+378 LGDDVTRRATAD
-390 GVTNDALGGDVNAF
+390 GVTNDAVGGDVNAF

-409 KIGSGSTVEQLGD
+409 KIGNGSTVEQLGE
-422 ATVELAEGETV
+422 ATVELAEGEAV
-433 GKVTGE
+433 GKVTGK
-439 IVRGELDENTVV
+439 IVDGKLDESTVV
-451 ENVNQKSLDVTNMLG
+451 EDVNQKSIDVTNLLG

-622 TYTYIDDETFT
+622 TYTYIEDETFT
-633 GTTALFEIDSTKSF
+633 GTTALFEIDSTNSF

-689 TIELD
+689 TVELD

>member
-1 MNKTL
+1 M
-6 LASAILLALT
+6 
-16 STAHSAAEYLNGEG
+16 TA
-30 QTLIVNS
+30 
-37 QADEY
+37 
-42 LAQGRVLG
+42 R
-50 GNTTSADYKTGSVT
+50 
-64 VNTGNWDM
+64 
-72 VVGGSYLSKTTGDL
+72 
-86 TIGFESTSV
+86 
-95 TINSTKDN
+95 
-103 TVKATHVVGGT
+103 HVVGGT
-114 AGSDAHSVVSDADTT
+114 AGSDAQRVVSNADTT

-137 GGSFGNV
+137 GGSFGNA
-144 GDWTNESG
+144 GDWTNNTLE
-152 TGNDKNNVL
+152 
-161 KSLIVGGDHFKNY
+161 SLIIGGDHFKNN
-174 PQKDSV
+174 PSNTEHKD
-180 NQYNS
+180 NS

-191 STDTVIRDATVDS
+191 STDTVIRDATVNS
-204 LVIGGSMANQYYAQ
+204 LVIGGSLANQYYAQ
-218 VPSGVLKT
+218 IGSGVLKT
-226 HVGAANTTIINSTL
+226 HVGTANTVIIDSTL
-240 NKPVVAGGVAIGINA
+240 HYPVVAGGVACGINA
-255 VSNVTEANL
+255 VSSVDQANL
-264 AIHDSTVNDT
+264 EIHDSTVNST
-274 VFTGGM
+274 VYTGG
-280 VRYAHDNGVMEA
+280 VVKYGDTSSGEVSADVG
-292 KVEKSTLVITNSTVK
+292 KSTLVITNSTVT
-307 AIENGRGYTK
+307 AIENGRGYAEYTS
-317 FTDDKGWI
+317 DGWI
-325 FTGEEGQSLHS
+325 FKREDGLALDSEEH
-336 EDNDAVT
+336 DAVT

-352 ESVNLSKGSVTLG
+352 KNVNLSKGSVTLG

-372 TVSALT
+372 TINTLT
-378 LGDGVARRATAD
+378 LGDDVTRRATAD
-390 GVTNDALGGDVNAF
+390 GVTNDAVGGDVNAF

-409 KIGSGSTVEQLGD
+409 KIGNGSTVEQLGE
-422 ATVELAEGETV
+422 ATVELAEGEAV
-433 GKVTGE
+433 GKVTGK
-439 IVRGELDENTVV
+439 IVDGKLDESTVV
-451 ENVNQKSLDVTNMLG
+451 EDVNQKSIDVTNLLG

-495 VWARYDGGKLSGQG
+495 VWARHDGGKLSGQG

-622 TYTYIDDETFT
+622 TYTYIEDETFT
-633 GTTALFEIDSTKSF
+633 GTTALFEIDSTNSF

-689 TIELD
+689 TVELD

>member
-16 STAHSAAEYLNGEG
+16 STAHSAVSERYLYGEG
-30 QTLIVNS
+30 QALTVNEA
-37 QADEY
+37 QATGVD
-42 LAQGRVLG
+42 RVLG
-50 GNTTSADYKTGSVT
+50 GSTTSANFKTGSVT

-72 VVGGSYLSKTTGDL
+72 IVGGSYLSKTTGDQ

-95 TINSTKDN
+95 TINSSKDN
-103 TVKATHVVGGT
+103 TVTARHVVGGT
-114 AGSDAHSVVSDADTT
+114 AGSDAQRVVSNADTT

-137 GGSFGNV
+137 GGSFGNA
-144 GDWTNESG
+144 GDWTNNTLE
-152 TGNDKNNVL
+152 
-161 KSLIVGGDHFKNY
+161 SLIIGGDHFKNN
-174 PQKDSV
+174 PSNTEHKD
-180 NQYNS
+180 NS

-191 STDTVIRDATVDS
+191 STDTVIRDATVNS
-204 LVIGGSMANQYYAQ
+204 LVIDGSLANQYYAQ
-218 VPSGVLKT
+218 IGSGVLKT
-226 HVGAANTTIINSTL
+226 HVGTANTVIIDSTL
-240 NKPVVAGGVAIGINA
+240 HYPVVAGGVACGINA
-255 VSNVTEANL
+255 VSSVDQANL
-264 AIHDSTVNDT
+264 EIHDSTVNST
-274 VFTGGM
+274 VYTGG
-280 VRYAHDNGVMEA
+280 GVKYGDTSSGEVSA
-292 KVEKSTLVITNSTVK
+292 DVGKSTLVITNSTVT
-307 AIENGRGYTK
+307 AIENGRGYAEYTS
-317 FTDDKGWI
+317 DGWI
-325 FTGEEGQSLHS
+325 FKREDGLALDSEEH
-336 EDNDAVT
+336 DAVT

-352 ESVNLSKGSVTLG
+352 KNVNLSKGSVTLG

-372 TVSALT
+372 TINTLT
-378 LGDGVARRATAD
+378 LGDDVTRRATAD
-390 GVTNDALGGDVNAF
+390 GVTNDAVGGDVNAF

-409 KIGSGSTVEQLGD
+409 KIGNGSTVEQLGE
-422 ATVELAEGETV
+422 ATVELAEGEAV
-433 GKVTGE
+433 GKVTGK
-439 IVRGELDENTVV
+439 IVDGKLDESTVV
-451 ENVNQKSLDVTNMLG
+451 EDVNQKSIDVTNLLG

-622 TYTYIDDETFT
+622 TYTYIEDETFT
-633 GTTALFEIDSTKSF
+633 GTTALFEIDSTNSF

-689 TIELD
+689 TVELD

>member
-16 STAHSAAEYLNGEG
+16 STAHSAVSERYLYGEG
-30 QTLIVNS
+30 QALTVNEA
-37 QADEY
+37 QATGVD
-42 LAQGRVLG
+42 RVLG
-50 GNTTSADYKTGSVT
+50 GSTTSANFKTGSVT

-72 VVGGSYLSKTTGDL
+72 IVGGSYLSKTTGDQ

-95 TINSTKDN
+95 TINSSKDN
-103 TVKATHVVGGT
+103 TVTARHVVGGT
-114 AGSDAHSVVSDADTT
+114 AGSDAQRVVSNADTT

-137 GGSFGNV
+137 GGSFGNA
-144 GDWTNESG
+144 GDWTNNTLE
-152 TGNDKNNVL
+152 
-161 KSLIVGGDHFKNY
+161 SLIIGGDHFKNN
-174 PQKDSV
+174 PSKTEHKD
-180 NQYNS
+180 NS

-191 STDTVIRDATVDS
+191 STDTVIRDATVNS
-204 LVIGGSMANQYYAQ
+204 LVIGGSLANQYYAIIG
-218 VPSGVLKT
+218 SGVLKT
-226 HVGAANTTIINSTL
+226 HVGTANTVIIDSTL
-240 NKPVVAGGVAIGINA
+240 HYPVVAGGVACGINA
-255 VSNVTEANL
+255 VSSVDQANL
-264 AIHDSTVNDT
+264 EIHDSTVNST
-274 VFTGGM
+274 VYTGG
-280 VRYAHDNGVMEA
+280 VVKYGDTSSGEVSADVG
-292 KVEKSTLVITNSTVK
+292 KSTLVITNSTVT
-307 AIENGRGYTK
+307 AIENGRGYAEYIS
-317 FTDDKGWI
+317 DGWI
-325 FTGEEGQSLHS
+325 FKREDGLALDSEEH
-336 EDNDAVT
+336 DAVT

-352 ESVNLSKGSVTLG
+352 KNVNLSKGSVTLG

-372 TVSALT
+372 TINTLT
-378 LGDGVARRATAD
+378 LGDDVTRRATAD
-390 GVTNDALGGDVNAF
+390 GVTNDAVGGDVNAF

-409 KIGSGSTVEQLGD
+409 KIGNGSTVEQLGE
-422 ATVELAEGETV
+422 ATVELAEGEAV
-433 GKVTGE
+433 GKVTGK
-439 IVRGELDENTVV
+439 IVDGKLDESTVV
-451 ENVNQKSLDVTNMLG
+451 EDVNQKSIDVTNLLG

-622 TYTYIDDETFT
+622 TYTYIEDETFT
-633 GTTALFEIDSTKSF
+633 GTTALFEIDSTNSF

-689 TIELD
+689 TVELD

>member
-16 STAHSAAEYLNGEG
+16 STAHSAVSERYLYGEG
-30 QTLIVNS
+30 QALTVNEA
-37 QADEY
+37 QATGVD
-42 LAQGRVLG
+42 RVLG
-50 GNTTSADYKTGSVT
+50 GSTTSANFKTGSVT

-72 VVGGSYLSKTTGDL
+72 IVGGSYLSKTTGDQ

-95 TINSTKDN
+95 TINSSKDN
-103 TVKATHVVGGT
+103 TVTARHVVGGT
-114 AGSDAHSVVSDADTT
+114 AGSDAQRVVSNADTT

-137 GGSFGNV
+137 GGSFGNA
-144 GDWTNESG
+144 GDWTNNTLE
-152 TGNDKNNVL
+152 
-161 KSLIVGGDHFKNY
+161 SLIIGGDHFKNN
-174 PQKDSV
+174 PSKTEHKD
-180 NQYNS
+180 NS

-191 STDTVIRDATVDS
+191 STDTVIRDATVNS
-204 LVIGGSMANQYYAQ
+204 LVIGGSLANQYYAQ
-218 VPSGVLKT
+218 IGSGVLKT
-226 HVGAANTTIINSTL
+226 HVGTANTVIIDSTL
-240 NKPVVAGGVAIGINA
+240 HYPVVAGGVACGINA
-255 VSNVTEANL
+255 VSSVDQANL
-264 AIHDSTVNDT
+264 EIHDSTVNST
-274 VFTGGM
+274 VYTGG
-280 VRYAHDNGVMEA
+280 VVKYGDTSSGEVSADVG
-292 KVEKSTLVITNSTVK
+292 KSTLVITNSTVT
-307 AIENGRGYTK
+307 AIENGRGYAEYTSA
-317 FTDDKGWI
+317 GWI
-325 FTGEEGQSLHS
+325 FKREDGLALDSEEH
-336 EDNDAVT
+336 DAVT

-352 ESVNLSKGSVTLG
+352 KNVNLSKGSVTLG

-372 TVSALT
+372 TINTLT
-378 LGDGVARRATAD
+378 LGDDVTRRATAD
-390 GVTNDALGGDVNAF
+390 GVTNDAVGGDVNAF

-409 KIGSGSTVEQLGD
+409 KIGNGSTVEQLGE
-422 ATVELAEGETV
+422 ATVELAEGEAV
-433 GKVTGE
+433 GKVTGK
-439 IVRGELDENTVV
+439 IVDGKLDESTVV
-451 ENVNQKSLDVTNMLG
+451 EDVNQKSIDVTNLLG

-622 TYTYIDDETFT
+622 TYTYIEDETFT
-633 GTTALFEIDSTKSF
+633 GTTALFEIDSTNSF

-689 TIELD
+689 TVELD

>member
-1 MNKTL
+1 M
-6 LASAILLALT
+6 I
-16 STAHSAAEYLNGEG
+16 
-30 QTLIVNS
+30 
-37 QADEY
+37 
-42 LAQGRVLG
+42 
-50 GNTTSADYKTGSVT
+50 
-64 VNTGNWDM
+64 
-72 VVGGSYLSKTTGDL
+72 VGGSYLSKTTGDQ

-95 TINSTKDN
+95 TINSSKDN
-103 TVKATHVVGGT
+103 TVTARHVVGGT
-114 AGSDAHSVVSDADTT
+114 AGSDAQRVVSNADTT

-137 GGSFGNV
+137 GGSFGNA
-144 GDWTNESG
+144 GDWTNNTLE
-152 TGNDKNNVL
+152 
-161 KSLIVGGDHFKNY
+161 SLIIGGDHFKNN
-174 PQKDSV
+174 PSDTEHKD
-180 NQYNS
+180 NS

-191 STDTVIRDATVDS
+191 STDTVIRDATVNS
-204 LVIGGSMANQYYAQ
+204 LVIGGSLANQYYAEIG
-218 VPSGVLKT
+218 SGVLKT
-226 HVGAANTTIINSTL
+226 HVGTANTVIIDSTL
-240 NKPVVAGGVAIGINA
+240 HNPVVAGGVACGINA
-255 VSNVTEANL
+255 VSSVDQANL
-264 AIHDSTVNDT
+264 EIHDSTVNST
-274 VFTGGM
+274 VYTGG
-280 VRYAHDNGVMEA
+280 VVKYGDTSSGEVSADVG
-292 KVEKSTLVITNSTVK
+292 KSTLVITNSTVT
-307 AIENGRGYTK
+307 AIENGRGYAEYTS
-317 FTDDKGWI
+317 DGWI
-325 FTGEEGQSLHS
+325 FKREDGLALDSEEH
-336 EDNDAVT
+336 DAVT

-352 ESVNLSKGSVTLG
+352 ENVNLSKGSVTLG

-372 TVSALT
+372 TINTLT
-378 LGDGVARRATAD
+378 LGDDVTRRATAD
-390 GVTNDALGGDVNAF
+390 GVTNDAVGGDVNAF

-409 KIGSGSTVEQLGD
+409 KIGNGSTVEQLGE
-422 ATVELAEGETV
+422 ATVELAEGEAV

-439 IVRGELDENTVV
+439 IVDGKLDESTVV
-451 ENVNQKSLDVTNMLG
+451 EDVNQKSIDVTNLLG

-622 TYTYIDDETFT
+622 TYTYIEDETFT
-633 GTTALFEIDSTKSF
+633 GTTALFEIDSTNSF

-689 TIELD
+689 TVELD

>member
-16 STAHSAAEYLNGEG
+16 STAHSAVSGRYLYGEG
-30 QTLIVNS
+30 QSLTVNEA
-37 QADEY
+37 QATGVD
-42 LAQGRVLG
+42 RVLG
-50 GNTTSADYKTGSVT
+50 GSTTSADYKTGSVT
-64 VNTGNWDM
+64 VNIGNWNM
-72 VVGGSYLSKTTGDL
+72 IAGGSYLSETAGDL

-95 TINSTKDN
+95 TINSSKDN
-103 TVKATHVVGGT
+103 TVTARHVVGGT
-114 AGSDAHSVVSDADTT
+114 AGSNAHKVVSDADTT

-137 GGSFGNV
+137 GGSFGNA
-144 GDWTNESG
+144 GDWTNATG
-152 TGNDKNNVL
+152 TINTL
-161 KSLIVGGDHFKNY
+161 ESLIVGGDHFKNN
-174 PQKDSV
+174 PSDSAHKD
-180 NQYNS
+180 NS
-185 TDVHLK
+185 TDVYLK
-191 STDTVIRDATVDS
+191 STDTVIRDATVNS
-204 LVIGGSMANQYYAQ
+204 LVIGGSLANQYYAEIG
-218 VPSGVLKT
+218 SGILKT
-226 HVGAANTTIINSTL
+226 HVGTANTVIINSTL
-240 NKPVVAGGVAIGINA
+240 HNPVVAGGVACGINA
-255 VSNVTEANL
+255 VSSVEQANL
-264 AIHDSTVNDT
+264 EIHDSTVNST
-274 VFTGGM
+274 VYTGG
-280 VRYAHDNGVMEA
+280 VVKYGDTSSGEVSADVG
-292 KVEKSTLVITNSTVK
+292 KSTLVITNSTVK
-307 AIENGRGYTK
+307 AIENGRGYAEWTS
-317 FTDDKGWI
+317 DGWI
-325 FTGEEGQSLHS
+325 FKS
-336 EDNDAVT
+336 EDGLALDSEEHDAVT

-365 VEENGIM
+365 VAENGIM
-372 TVSALT
+372 TVNALT
-378 LGDGVARRATAD
+378 LGDDVARRATAD
-390 GVTNDALGGDVNAF
+390 GATNDALGGDVNAF

-439 IVRGELDENTVV
+439 IVGGELDESTVV
-451 ENVNQKSLDVTNMLG
+451 EDVNQKSLDVTNMLG

-524 PSDNGIRYGFALSYT
+524 PSDNGIRYGFGLSYT

-622 TYTYIDDETFT
+622 TYTYIEDETFT

-689 TIELD
+689 TVELD

>member
-16 STAHSAAEYLNGEG
+16 STAHSAVSERYLYGEG
-30 QTLIVNS
+30 QSLTVNEA
-37 QADEY
+37 QATGVD
-42 LAQGRVLG
+42 RVLG
-50 GNTTSADYKTGSVT
+50 GSTTSANFKTGSVT

-72 VVGGSYLSKTTGDL
+72 IVGGSYLSKTTGDQ

-95 TINSTKDN
+95 TINSSKDN
-103 TVKATHVVGGT
+103 TVTARHVVGGT
-114 AGSDAHSVVSDADTT
+114 AGSDAQRVVSNADTT

-137 GGSFGNV
+137 GGSFGNA
-144 GDWTNESG
+144 GDWTNDTLE
-152 TGNDKNNVL
+152 
-161 KSLIVGGDHFKNY
+161 SLIIGGDHFKNNPSNTEY
-174 PQKDSV
+174 KD
-180 NQYNS
+180 NS

-191 STDTVIRDATVDS
+191 STDTVIRDATVNS
-204 LVIGGSMANQYYAQ
+204 LVIGGSLANQYYAQ
-218 VPSGVLKT
+218 IGSGVLKT
-226 HVGAANTTIINSTL
+226 HVGTANTVIIDSTL
-240 NKPVVAGGVAIGINA
+240 HNPVVAGGVACGINA
-255 VSNVTEANL
+255 VSSVDQANL
-264 AIHDSTVNDT
+264 EIHDSTVNST
-274 VFTGGM
+274 VYTGG
-280 VRYAHDNGVMEA
+280 VVKYGDTSSGEVSADVG
-292 KVEKSTLVITNSTVK
+292 KSTLVITNSTVT
-307 AIENGRGYTK
+307 AIENGRGYAEYTS
-317 FTDDKGWI
+317 DGWI
-325 FTGEEGQSLHS
+325 FKREDGLALDSEEH
-336 EDNDAVT
+336 DAVT

-352 ESVNLSKGSVTLG
+352 ENVNLSKGNVTLG

-372 TVSALT
+372 TINTLT
-378 LGDGVARRATAD
+378 LGDDVTRRATAD
-390 GVTNDALGGDVNAF
+390 GVTNDAVGGDVNAF

-409 KIGSGSTVEQLGD
+409 KIGNGSTVEQLGE
-422 ATVELAEGETV
+422 ATVELAEGEAV
-433 GKVTGE
+433 GKVTGK
-439 IVRGELDENTVV
+439 IVDGKLDESTVV
-451 ENVNQKSLDVTNMLG
+451 EDVNQKSIDVTNLLG

-622 TYTYIDDETFT
+622 TYTYIEDETFT
-633 GTTALFEIDSTKSF
+633 GTSALFEIDSTNSF

-689 TIELD
+689 TVELD

>member
-1 MNKTL
+1 MTRTGIRHEQNTFGFGHSSCPDL
-6 LASAILLALT
+6 DRALRV
-16 STAHSAAEYLNGEG
+16 SERYLYGEG
-30 QTLIVNS
+30 QALTVNEA
-37 QADEY
+37 QATGVD
-42 LAQGRVLG
+42 RVLG
-50 GNTTSADYKTGSVT
+50 GSTTSANFKTGSVT

-72 VVGGSYLSKTTGDL
+72 IVGGSYLSKTTGDQ

-95 TINSTKDN
+95 TINSSKDN
-103 TVKATHVVGGT
+103 TVTARHVVGGT
-114 AGSDAHSVVSDADTT
+114 AGSDAQRVVSNADTT

-137 GGSFGNV
+137 GGSFGNA
-144 GDWTNESG
+144 GDWTNNTLE
-152 TGNDKNNVL
+152 
-161 KSLIVGGDHFKNY
+161 SLIIGGDHFKNN
-174 PQKDSV
+174 PSKPEHKD
-180 NQYNS
+180 NS

-191 STDTVIRDATVDS
+191 STDTVIRDATVNS
-204 LVIGGSMANQYYAQ
+204 LVIGGSLANQYYAQ
-218 VPSGVLKT
+218 IGSGVLKT
-226 HVGAANTTIINSTL
+226 HVGTANTVIIDSTL
-240 NKPVVAGGVAIGINA
+240 HYPVVAGGVACGINA
-255 VSNVTEANL
+255 VSSVDQANL
-264 AIHDSTVNDT
+264 EIHDSTVNST
-274 VFTGGM
+274 VYTGG
-280 VRYAHDNGVMEA
+280 VVKYGDTSSGEVSADVG
-292 KVEKSTLVITNSTVK
+292 KSTLVITNSTVT
-307 AIENGRGYTK
+307 AIENGRGYAEYTS
-317 FTDDKGWI
+317 DGWI
-325 FTGEEGQSLHS
+325 FKREDGLALDSEEH
-336 EDNDAVT
+336 DAVT

-352 ESVNLSKGSVTLG
+352 KNVNLSKGSVTLG

-372 TVSALT
+372 TINTLT
-378 LGDGVARRATAD
+378 LGDDVTRRATAD
-390 GVTNDALGGDVNAF
+390 GVTNDAVGGDVNAF

-409 KIGSGSTVEQLGD
+409 KIGNGSTVEQLGE
-422 ATVELAEGETV
+422 ATVELAEGEAV
-433 GKVTGE
+433 GKVTGK
-439 IVRGELDENTVV
+439 IVDGKLDESTVV
-451 ENVNQKSLDVTNMLG
+451 EDVNQKSIDVTNLLG

-622 TYTYIDDETFT
+622 TYTYIEDETFT
-633 GTTALFEIDSTKSF
+633 GTTALFEIDSTNSF
-647 MTRAGAALGWKL
+647 MTRAGTALGWKL

-689 TIELD
+689 TVELD

>member
-16 STAHSAAEYLNGEG
+16 STAHSAVSERYLYGEG
-30 QTLIVNS
+30 QSLTVNEA
-37 QADEY
+37 QATGVD
-42 LAQGRVLG
+42 RVLG
-50 GNTTSADYKTGSVT
+50 GSTTSAKFKTGSVT

-72 VVGGSYLSKTTGDL
+72 IVGGSYLSKTTGVQ

-95 TINSTKDN
+95 TINSSKDN
-103 TVKATHVVGGT
+103 TVTARHVVGGT
-114 AGSDAHSVVSDADTT
+114 AGSDAQRVVSNADTT

-137 GGSFGNV
+137 GGSFGNA
-144 GDWTNESG
+144 GDWTNDTLE
-152 TGNDKNNVL
+152 
-161 KSLIVGGDHFKNY
+161 SLIIGGDHFKNN
-174 PQKDSV
+174 PSNTEHKD
-180 NQYNS
+180 NS

-191 STDTVIRDATVDS
+191 STDTVIRDATVNS
-204 LVIGGSMANQYYAQ
+204 LVIGGSLANQYYAKIG
-218 VPSGVLKT
+218 SGVLKT
-226 HVGAANTTIINSTL
+226 HVGTANTVIIDSTL
-240 NKPVVAGGVAIGINA
+240 HYPVVAGGVACGINA
-255 VSNVTEANL
+255 VSSVDQANL
-264 AIHDSTVNDT
+264 EIHDSTVNST
-274 VFTGGM
+274 VYTGG
-280 VRYAHDNGVMEA
+280 VVKYGDTSSGEVSADVG
-292 KVEKSTLVITNSTVK
+292 KSTLVITNSTVT
-307 AIENGRGYTK
+307 AIENGRGYAEYTS
-317 FTDDKGWI
+317 DGWI
-325 FTGEEGQSLHS
+325 FKREDGLALDSEEH
-336 EDNDAVT
+336 DAVT

-352 ESVNLSKGSVTLG
+352 KNVNLSKGSVTLG

-372 TVSALT
+372 TINTLT
-378 LGDGVARRATAD
+378 LGDDVTRRATAD
-390 GVTNDALGGDVNAF
+390 GVTNDAVGGDVNAF

-409 KIGSGSTVEQLGD
+409 KIGNGSTVEQLGE
-422 ATVELAEGETV
+422 ATVELAEGEAV
-433 GKVTGE
+433 GKVTGK
-439 IVRGELDENTVV
+439 IVDGNLDESTVV
-451 ENVNQKSLDVTNMLG
+451 EDVNQKSIDVTNLLG

-622 TYTYIDDETFT
+622 TYTYIEDETFT
-633 GTTALFEIDSTKSF
+633 GTTALFEIDSTNSF

-689 TIELD
+689 TVELD

>member
-16 STAHSAAEYLNGEG
+16 STAHSAVSERYLYGEG
-30 QTLIVNS
+30 QALTVNEA
-37 QADEY
+37 QATGVD
-42 LAQGRVLG
+42 RVLG
-50 GNTTSADYKTGSVT
+50 GSTTSANFKTGSVT

-72 VVGGSYLSKTTGDL
+72 IVGGSYLSKTTGDQ

-95 TINSTKDN
+95 TINSSKDN
-103 TVKATHVVGGT
+103 TVTARHVVGGT
-114 AGSDAHSVVSDADTT
+114 AGSDAQRVVSNADTT

-137 GGSFGNV
+137 GGSFGNA
-144 GDWTNESG
+144 GDWTNNTLE
-152 TGNDKNNVL
+152 
-161 KSLIVGGDHFKNY
+161 SLIIGGDHFKNN
-174 PQKDSV
+174 PSNPEHKD
-180 NQYNS
+180 NS

-191 STDTVIRDATVDS
+191 STDTVIRDATVNS
-204 LVIGGSMANQYYAQ
+204 LVIGGSLANQYYAQ
-218 VPSGVLKT
+218 IGSGVLKT
-226 HVGAANTTIINSTL
+226 HVGTANTVIIDSTL
-240 NKPVVAGGVAIGINA
+240 HYPVVAGGVACGINA
-255 VSNVTEANL
+255 VSSVDQANL
-264 AIHDSTVNDT
+264 EIHDSTVNST
-274 VFTGGM
+274 VYTGG
-280 VRYAHDNGVMEA
+280 VVKYGDTSSGEVSADVG
-292 KVEKSTLVITNSTVK
+292 KSTLVITNSTVT
-307 AIENGRGYTK
+307 AIENGRGYAEYTS
-317 FTDDKGWI
+317 DGWI
-325 FTGEEGQSLHS
+325 FKREDGLALDSEEH
-336 EDNDAVT
+336 DAVT

-352 ESVNLSKGSVTLG
+352 KNVNLSKGSVTLG

-372 TVSALT
+372 TINTLT
-378 LGDGVARRATAD
+378 LGDDVTRRATAD
-390 GVTNDALGGDVNAF
+390 GVTNDAVGGDVNAF

-409 KIGSGSTVEQLGD
+409 KIGNGSTVEQLGE
-422 ATVELAEGETV
+422 ATVELAEGEAV
-433 GKVTGE
+433 GKVTGK
-439 IVRGELDENTVV
+439 IVDGKLDESTVV
-451 ENVNQKSLDVTNMLG
+451 EDVNQKSIDVTNLLG

-622 TYTYIDDETFT
+622 TYTYIEDETFT
-633 GTTALFEIDSTKSF
+633 GTTALFEIDSTNSF

-689 TIELD
+689 TVELD

>member
-1 MNKTL
+1 M
-6 LASAILLALT
+6 ASAILLALT
-16 STAHSAAEYLNGEG
+16 STAHSAVSERYLYGEG
-30 QTLIVNS
+30 QALTVNEA
-37 QADEY
+37 QATGVD
-42 LAQGRVLG
+42 RVLG
-50 GNTTSADYKTGSVT
+50 GSTTSANFKTGSVT

-72 VVGGSYLSKTTGDL
+72 IVGGSYLSKTTGDQ

-95 TINSTKDN
+95 TINSSKDN
-103 TVKATHVVGGT
+103 TVTARHVVGGT
-114 AGSDAHSVVSDADTT
+114 AGSDAQRVVSNADTT

-137 GGSFGNV
+137 GGSFGNA
-144 GDWTNESG
+144 GDWTNNTLE
-152 TGNDKNNVL
+152 
-161 KSLIVGGDHFKNY
+161 SLIIGGDHFKNN
-174 PQKDSV
+174 PSKTEHKD
-180 NQYNS
+180 NS

-191 STDTVIRDATVDS
+191 STDTVIRDATVNS
-204 LVIGGSMANQYYAQ
+204 LVIGGSLANQYYAQ
-218 VPSGVLKT
+218 IGSGVLKT
-226 HVGAANTTIINSTL
+226 HVGTANTVIIDSTL
-240 NKPVVAGGVAIGINA
+240 HYPVVAGGVACGINA
-255 VSNVTEANL
+255 VSSVDQANL
-264 AIHDSTVNDT
+264 EIHDSTVNST
-274 VFTGGM
+274 VYTGG
-280 VRYAHDNGVMEA
+280 VVKYGDTSSGEVSADVG
-292 KVEKSTLVITNSTVK
+292 KSTLVITNSTVT
-307 AIENGRGYTK
+307 AIENGRGYAEYTS
-317 FTDDKGWI
+317 DGWI
-325 FTGEEGQSLHS
+325 FKREDGLALDSEEH
-336 EDNDAVT
+336 DAVT

-352 ESVNLSKGSVTLG
+352 KNVNLSKGSVTLG

-372 TVSALT
+372 TINTLT
-378 LGDGVARRATAD
+378 LGDDVTRRATAD
-390 GVTNDALGGDVNAF
+390 GVTNDAVGGDVNAF

-409 KIGSGSTVEQLGD
+409 KIGNGSTVEQLGE
-422 ATVELAEGETV
+422 ATVELAEGEAV
-433 GKVTGE
+433 GKVTGK
-439 IVRGELDENTVV
+439 IVDGKLDESTVV
-451 ENVNQKSLDVTNMLG
+451 EDVNQKSIDVTNLLG

-622 TYTYIDDETFT
+622 TYTYIEDETFT
-633 GTTALFEIDSTKSF
+633 GTTALFEIDSTNSF

-689 TIELD
+689 TVELD

>member
-1 MNKTL
+1 MNL
-6 LASAILLALT
+6 LLALT
-16 STAHSAAEYLNGEG
+16 STAHSAVSERYLYGEG
-30 QTLIVNS
+30 QALTVNEA
-37 QADEY
+37 QATGVD
-42 LAQGRVLG
+42 RVLG
-50 GNTTSADYKTGSVT
+50 GSTTSANFKTGSVT

-72 VVGGSYLSKTTGDL
+72 IVGGSYLSKTTGDQ

-95 TINSTKDN
+95 TINSSKDN
-103 TVKATHVVGGT
+103 TVTARHVVGGT
-114 AGSDAHSVVSDADTT
+114 AGSDAQRVVSNADTT

-137 GGSFGNV
+137 GGSFGNA
-144 GDWTNESG
+144 GDWTNDTLE
-152 TGNDKNNVL
+152 
-161 KSLIVGGDHFKNY
+161 SLIIGGDHFKNN
-174 PQKDSV
+174 PSNPEHKD
-180 NQYNS
+180 NS

-191 STDTVIRDATVDS
+191 STDTVIRDATVNS
-204 LVIGGSMANQYYAQ
+204 LVIGGSLANQYYAQ
-218 VPSGVLKT
+218 IGSGVLKT
-226 HVGAANTTIINSTL
+226 HVGTANTVIIDSTL
-240 NKPVVAGGVAIGINA
+240 HYPVVAGGVACGINA
-255 VSNVTEANL
+255 VSSVDQANL
-264 AIHDSTVNDT
+264 EIHDSTVNST
-274 VFTGGM
+274 VYTGG
-280 VRYAHDNGVMEA
+280 VVKYGDTSSGEVSADVG
-292 KVEKSTLVITNSTVK
+292 KSTLVITNSTVT
-307 AIENGRGYTK
+307 AIENGRGYAEYTS
-317 FTDDKGWI
+317 DGWI
-325 FTGEEGQSLHS
+325 FKREDGLALDSEEH
-336 EDNDAVT
+336 DAVT

-352 ESVNLSKGSVTLG
+352 KNVNLSKGSVTLG

-372 TVSALT
+372 TINTLT
-378 LGDGVARRATAD
+378 LGDDVTRRATAD
-390 GVTNDALGGDVNAF
+390 GVTNDAVGGDVNAF

-409 KIGSGSTVEQLGD
+409 KIGNGSTVEQLGE
-422 ATVELAEGETV
+422 ATVELAEGEAV
-433 GKVTGE
+433 GKVTGK
-439 IVRGELDENTVV
+439 IVDGKLDESTVV
-451 ENVNQKSLDVTNMLG
+451 EDVNQKSIDVTNLLG

-622 TYTYIDDETFT
+622 TYTYIEDETFT
-633 GTTALFEIDSTKSF
+633 GTTALFEIDSTNSF

-689 TIELD
+689 TVELD

-728 DVDWR
+728 DVDRR

>member
-16 STAHSAAEYLNGEG
+16 STAHSAVSERYLYGEG
-30 QTLIVNS
+30 QSLTVNEA
-37 QADEY
+37 QATGVD
-42 LAQGRVLG
+42 RVLG
-50 GNTTSADYKTGSVT
+50 GSTTSAKFKTGSVT

-72 VVGGSYLSKTTGDL
+72 IVGGSYLSETTGVQ

-95 TINSTKDN
+95 TINSSKDN
-103 TVKATHVVGGT
+103 TVTARHVVGGT
-114 AGSDAHSVVSDADTT
+114 AGSDAQRVVSNADTT

-137 GGSFGNV
+137 GGSFGNA
-144 GDWTNESG
+144 GDWTNNTLE
-152 TGNDKNNVL
+152 
-161 KSLIVGGDHFKNY
+161 SLIIGGDHFKNN
-174 PQKDSV
+174 PSNTKHKD
-180 NQYNS
+180 NS
-185 TDVHLK
+185 TDVYLK
-191 STDTVIRDATVDS
+191 STDTVIRDATVNS
-204 LVIGGSMANQYYAQ
+204 LVIGGSLANQYYAEIG
-218 VPSGVLKT
+218 SGVLKT
-226 HVGAANTTIINSTL
+226 HVGTANTVIIDSTL
-240 NKPVVAGGVAIGINA
+240 HNPVVAGGVACGINA
-255 VSNVTEANL
+255 VSSVDQANL
-264 AIHDSTVNDT
+264 EIHDSTVNST
-274 VFTGGM
+274 VYTGGVVKYGDTSSGEVSAD
-280 VRYAHDNGVMEA
+280 VR
-292 KVEKSTLVITNSTVK
+292 KSTLVITNSTVT
-307 AIENGRGYTK
+307 AIENGRGYAEYTS
-317 FTDDKGWI
+317 DGWI
-325 FTGEEGQSLHS
+325 FKREDGLALDSEEH
-336 EDNDAVT
+336 DAVT

-352 ESVNLSKGSVTLG
+352 ENVNLSKGSVTLG

-372 TVSALT
+372 TINTLT
-378 LGDGVARRATAD
+378 LGDDVTRRATAD
-390 GVTNDALGGDVNAF
+390 GVTNDAVGGDVNAF

-409 KIGSGSTVEQLGD
+409 KIGNGSTVEQLGE
-422 ATVELAEGETV
+422 ATVELAEGEAV
-433 GKVTGE
+433 GKVTGK
-439 IVRGELDENTVV
+439 IVDGKLDESTVV
-451 ENVNQKSLDVTNMLG
+451 EDVNQKSIDVTNLLG

-622 TYTYIDDETFT
+622 TYTYIEDETFT
-633 GTTALFEIDSTKSF
+633 GTTALFEIDSTNSF

-689 TIELD
+689 TVELD

>member
-16 STAHSAAEYLNGEG
+16 STAHSAEYLNGEG
-30 QTLIVNS
+30 QALIVNS
-37 QADEY
+37 QADKY
-42 LAQGRVLG
+42 LDKGRVLG
-50 GNTTSADYKTGSVT
+50 GSTTSAVFKTGSVT

-72 VVGGSYLSKTTGDL
+72 VVGGSYLSKTTEEL
-86 TIGFESTSV
+86 KIGFESTTV

-103 TVKATHVVGGT
+103 TVTARHVVGGT
-114 AGSDAHSVVSDADTT
+114 AGSDAHSVVSAADTT
-129 RTAKLTIN
+129 RTARLTIN
-137 GGSFGNV
+137 GGSFGNA
-144 GDWTNESG
+144 GDWTNA
-152 TGNDKNNVL
+152 TGKIDTL
-161 KSLIVGGDHFKNY
+161 ESLIVGGDHFKNN
-174 PQKDSV
+174 PSDSTHK
-180 NQYNS
+180 NNS

-191 STDTVIRDATVDS
+191 STDTVIRDATVNS
-204 LVIGGSMANQYYAQ
+204 LVIGGSLANQYYANTE
-218 VPSGVLKT
+218 SGTLKT
-226 HVGAANTTIINSTL
+226 HVGTANTTIINSTL

-255 VSNVTEANL
+255 VSNVTQANL

-280 VRYAHDNGVMEA
+280 VRYADTNGTMEA

-307 AIENGRGYTK
+307 AIENGRGFTK
-317 FTDDKGWI
+317 FTNDKGWI
-325 FTGEEGQSLHS
+325 FTGEDGLALDS
-336 EDNDAVT
+336 EEHDAVT
-343 DLTLVNSTV
+343 DLTLVNSKV
-352 ESVNLSKGSVTLG
+352 ETVNLSKGSVTLG

-372 TVSALT
+372 TVNTLT
-378 LGDGVARRATAD
+378 LGDDVARRATAD
-390 GVTNDALGGDVNAF
+390 GVTNDAVGGDVNAF

-409 KIGSGSTVEQLGD
+409 KIGNGSTVEQLGD
-422 ATVELAEGETV
+422 ATVELAEGEAV
-433 GKVTGE
+433 GKVTGK
-439 IVRGELDENTVV
+439 IVDGQLDENTVV
-451 ENVNQKSLDVTNMLG
+451 EDVNQKSLDVTHMLG

-489 VEGKNG
+489 VEGRNG

-509 LDHKFNKIQVGADTM
+509 LDHKFNKIQIGADTM
-524 PSDNGIRYGFALSYT
+524 PSDNGIRYGFAVSYT

-545 SASTA
+545 AASTA

-564 GDEGQ
+564 GEDGR
-569 FADVIARV
+569 FAGVIARG
-577 AKVGTDLTT
+577 AEVGTDLTT

-622 TYTYIDDETFT
+622 TYTYIEDETFT
-633 GTTALFEIDSTKSF
+633 GTTALFEIDSTHSF

-689 TIELD
+689 TVELD

-700 EYAIGGNYKVGNN
+700 EYAIGGNYKVGSN
-713 AYVYA
+713 AYVYV

-733 ANIGARFVF
+733 ANIGARYVF

>member
-1 MNKTL
+1 MTRTGIRHEQNTFGFGH
-6 LASAILLALT
+6 SSGLT
-16 STAHSAAEYLNGEG
+16 STAHSAVSERYLYGEG
-30 QTLIVNS
+30 QSLTVNEA
-37 QADEY
+37 QATGVD
-42 LAQGRVLG
+42 RVLG
-50 GNTTSADYKTGSVT
+50 GSTTSANFKTGSVT

-72 VVGGSYLSKTTGDL
+72 IVGGNYLSKTTGDQ

-95 TINSTKDN
+95 TINSSKDN
-103 TVKATHVVGGT
+103 TVTARHVVGGT
-114 AGSDAHSVVSDADTT
+114 AGSDAQRVVSNANTT

-137 GGSFGNV
+137 GGSFGNA
-144 GDWTNESG
+144 GDWTNDTLE
-152 TGNDKNNVL
+152 
-161 KSLIVGGDHFKNY
+161 SLIIGGDHFKNNPSNTKY
-174 PQKDSV
+174 KD
-180 NQYNS
+180 NS

-191 STDTVIRDATVDS
+191 STDTVIRDATVNS
-204 LVIGGSMANQYYAQ
+204 LVIGGSLANQYYAQ
-218 VPSGVLKT
+218 IGSGVLKT
-226 HVGAANTTIINSTL
+226 HVGTANTVIIDSTL
-240 NKPVVAGGVAIGINA
+240 HNPVVAGGVACGINA
-255 VSNVTEANL
+255 VSSVDQANL
-264 AIHDSTVNDT
+264 EIHDSTVNST
-274 VFTGGM
+274 VYTGG
-280 VRYAHDNGVMEA
+280 VVKYGDTSSGEVSADVG
-292 KVEKSTLVITNSTVK
+292 KSTLVITNSTVT
-307 AIENGRGYTK
+307 AIENGRGYAEYTS
-317 FTDDKGWI
+317 DGWI
-325 FTGEEGQSLHS
+325 FKREDGLALDSEEH
-336 EDNDAVT
+336 DAVT

-352 ESVNLSKGSVTLG
+352 ENVNLSKGSVTLG

-372 TVSALT
+372 TINTLT
-378 LGDGVARRATAD
+378 LRDNVTRRATAD
-390 GVTNDALGGDVNAF
+390 GVTNDAVGGDVNAF

-409 KIGSGSTVEQLGD
+409 KIGNGSTVEQLGE
-422 ATVELAEGETV
+422 AAVELAEGEAV
-433 GKVTGE
+433 GKVTGK
-439 IVRGELDENTVV
+439 IVDGKLDESTVV
-451 ENVNQKSLDVTNMLG
+451 EDVNQKSIDVTNLLG

-622 TYTYIDDETFT
+622 TYTYIEDETFT
-633 GTTALFEIDSTKSF
+633 GTTALFEIDSTNSF

-689 TIELD
+689 TVELD